1 MDGKKMGKLL
11 RNFYTY
17 FVYNLNNVPI
27 KFKIYG
33 EKLAF
38 SSIFEDKRVNER
50 KRREGI
56 QMGRSERGKVFEGM
70 GPPISSSNE
79 IPKG

>member
-1 MDGKKMGKLL
+1 MGKLL

-38 SSIFEDKRVNER
+38 PFIFEDKRVNER

-56 QMGRSERGKVFEGM
+56 QMGR
-70 GPPISSSNE
+70 
-79 IPKG
+79 

>member
-38 SSIFEDKRVNER
+38 PFIFEDKRVNER

-56 QMGRSERGKVFEGM
+56 QMGRGKVFEGM

-79 IPKG
+79 VPKG

>member
-1 MDGKKMGKLL
+1 MGKLL

-33 EKLAF
+33 EKKLAF
-38 SSIFEDKRVNER
+38 PSIFEDKRVNER

-56 QMGRSERGKVFEGM
+56 QMGR
-70 GPPISSSNE
+70 
-79 IPKG
+79 